1 MEMRPR
7 KFGIR
12 LTYNGADAAD
22 EITADLLDFSYS
34 DALEESDSASIT
46 LKDDRGRW
54 AGAWTPRTGDR
65 IDPVICLENWGKD
78 RISELNC
85 GELLLD
91 TFSLS
96 GYPGKLQLEA
106 VSAPADTAFTETKRS
121 QTWESVTICQVA
133 GEIASRYGL
142 ECVYDADEITIKR
155 MEQNKRPD
163 SEFLKEL
170 CSRYG
175 LILKIYNRRL
185 IVFSYENYEKREP
198 SGIITPQTPGLS
210 WTYKSTVHGTY
221 TGARISYT
229 PPKKRK
235 TVEITVG
242 SEERLYYSNEK
253 AESEADAERLGLA
266 AMRMA
271 NRKGTVMTVR
281 MMPDLKYVSGSVL
294 MVSGFGKPD
303 GKYLVNKATHSMSSS
318 QYMMNLTLF
327 KIQEG
332 ENA

>member
-78 RISELNC
+78 RILELNC

-121 QTWESVTICQVA
+121 
-133 GEIASRYGL
+133 
-142 ECVYDADEITIKR
+142 
-155 MEQNKRPD
+155 
-163 SEFLKEL
+163 
-170 CSRYG
+170 
-175 LILKIYNRRL
+175 
-185 IVFSYENYEKREP
+185 
-198 SGIITPQTPGLS
+198 
-210 WTYKSTVHGTY
+210 
-221 TGARISYT
+221 
-229 PPKKRK
+229 
-235 TVEITVG
+235 
-242 SEERLYYSNEK
+242 
-253 AESEADAERLGLA
+253 
-266 AMRMA
+266 
-271 NRKGTVMTVR
+271 
-281 MMPDLKYVSGSVL
+281 
-294 MVSGFGKPD
+294 
-303 GKYLVNKATHSMSSS
+303 
-318 QYMMNLTLF
+318 
-327 KIQEG
+327 
-332 ENA
+332 

>member
-78 RISELNC
+78 RIPELNC

-121 QTWESVTICQVA
+121 QTWEAVTICQVA

-229 PPKKRK
+229 PPKKKKPWRLPWGAK
-235 TVEITVG
+235 NGCTTPTKRRRVRRMQNGWDWRPCGWPTG
-242 SEERLYYSNEK
+242 RERS
-253 AESEADAERLGLA
+253 
-266 AMRMA
+266 
-271 NRKGTVMTVR
+271 
-281 MMPDLKYVSGSVL
+281 
-294 MVSGFGKPD
+294 
-303 GKYLVNKATHSMSSS
+303 
-318 QYMMNLTLF
+318 
-327 KIQEG
+327 
-332 ENA
+332 